1 MDIQVIDINPITREV
16 FFTLKARKV
25 TGMSKLIQIVV
36 LSLLNVPGQDVLSPD
51 KGGGL
56 PSLVGSNID
65 INDSTE
71 LYGEIAQRVRKS
83 ETEII
88 TDQIGIDDPS
98 SEKLS
103 ELRIIDLKQ
112 GETLDQILVRIRVI
126 NQEGLA
132 TDIVV

>member
-1 MDIQVIDINPITREV
+1 MDIQLIDIKPDTREV
-16 FFTLKARKV
+16 YFVLRARKV
-25 TGMSKLIQIVV
+25 TGISKLVQIVV

-51 KGGGL
+51 KGAGL
-56 PSLVGSNID
+56 PALVGSNID
-65 INDSTE
+65 INDTTE
-71 LYGEIAQRVRKS
+71 IYGEIAQRVRKS
-83 ETEII
+83 ENEII
-88 TDQIGIDDPS
+88 ADQIGINDPS

-103 ELRIIDLKQ
+103 ELRIIGIDQ